1 MAGVRVAELRAGMG
15 RLMRPAVYMRQR
27 QGIPAAP
34 AIEVSAMEELRE
46 PIRSSIAAA
55 PTEGVFMEGAPT
67 EGMVEAMEAGTGDRM
82 CAGA

>member
-1 MAGVRVAELRAGMG
+1 MAELQVGMG
-15 RLMRPAVYMRQR
+15 RLMRPAAYMRRQ

-34 AIEVSAMEELRE
+34 AGPVMEELPE

-55 PTEGVFMEGAPT
+55 PTEGVFTAEVFMEGDLT
-67 EGMVEAMEAGTGDRM
+67 EGMVEAMEAAGTGDRI